1 MRQNLEKVLIFESSK
16 KGTETQNRRCRPLEL
31 FSESRPMEN
40 LTAEAS
46 DVLSRIVHQVTFE
59 TNQIDMSGMLLTED
73 DIQVQLSRRR
83 PGQSALTT
91 AVLFPLHIY

>member
-1 MRQNLEKVLIFESSK
+1 
-16 KGTETQNRRCRPLEL
+16 
-31 FSESRPMEN
+31 MEN

-46 DVLSRIVHQVTFE
+46 DASSRIVHQVTLQR
-59 TNQIDMSGMLLTED
+59 NQIDIGGMLLTED

-91 AVLFPLHIY
+91 AVLFPLRIY